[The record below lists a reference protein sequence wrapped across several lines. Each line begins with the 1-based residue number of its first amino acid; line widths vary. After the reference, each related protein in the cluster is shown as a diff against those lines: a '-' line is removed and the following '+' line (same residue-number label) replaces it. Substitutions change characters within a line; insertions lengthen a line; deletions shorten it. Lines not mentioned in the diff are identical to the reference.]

1 MYFVQ
6 EVERRCRK
14 GRQDETNDKCYVP
27 ENYDLCRKNIY
38 LLLEKWYMHILVDII
53 ILRLD

>member
-27 ENYDLCRKNIY
+27 RNDLSSCVYICMSELELFVSKLVRKSA
-38 LLLEKWYMHILVDII
+38 
-53 ILRLD
+53 